1 VAETARFAGSLED
14 LANAK
19 PNTDVVSKALDGV
32 APGQFSD
39 KISER
44 IGTLTKGRSG
54 GYSEDHAQAADFMFR
69 KAITKG
75 RSNPAE
81 VIKGLSPQ
89 FNSALSMAAQTP
101 QNSAMAD
108 LVQQLNTVLG
118 AEIGKNITLTSPLSS
133 GLVPYDLVAPAKLIY
148 PVYSPFRNKIPRTQ
162 GQGTQHLAKIVTA
175 IQGSAAGGLGQSGNR
190 MSISELNGGTLN
202 QSYPINLPASGS
214 QSVSDISIPYKFFG
228 LTESVSWLAQ
238 FAGQGFDDAAGL
250 AALILLQESMILE
263 EKAILS
269 ATSVALSTP
278 NAAVLA
284 AARSAGT
291 GETGLSGVTTN
302 VYVVVTA
309 LNYYGETVGSSV
321 ASVAASNG
329 QVIDV
334 TLPGNSSGAL
344 AYNVYVG
351 TGTTA
356 PARTAQWLKYG
367 AVGAAKI
374 TLQGA
379 IPTSGQNPPASDT
392 GTSSTNDYE
401 GLISAISGH
410 SAGTVY
416 PSGFQGSYVNQSV
429 GDVLST
435 NALNNALEGMWNG
448 PSGVFAN
455 PDELWA
461 EGGDLARLAQSMANA
476 ATGTAGYRFEV
487 NQTDVANLRGGAAV
501 SEYVNPITRKVIG
514 LNVHPYIPQGTAIPI
529 SWTLPQPIQNVSNV
543 WENVMVQDYLS
554 ISWPVV
560 DVTFR
565 QSLFFY
571 GTLFSPAVQFNG
583 LLQGIQK
590 STAAN
595 GGTYA

>member
-1 VAETARFAGSLED
+1 MAETARMTGSLED
-14 LANAK
+14 LASAK
-19 PNTDVVSKALDGV
+19 PNTDVVSKALNGV

-44 IGTLTKGRSG
+44 IGTLTKGRDG

-75 RSNPAE
+75 RTAPAE

-89 FNSALSMAAQTP
+89 FSASLSMAAQTP

-162 GQGTQHLAKIVTA
+162 GQGTQHQAKIVTA
-175 IQGSAAGGLGQSGNR
+175 IQGSAAGGLGQPGNR

-269 ATSVALSTP
+269 ATSVALATP
-278 NAAVLA
+278 AAPVLA
-284 AARSAGT
+284 AARSAGS

-309 LNYYGETVGSSV
+309 LNYYGETVGSAV
-321 ASVAASNG
+321 ASVAATNG

-334 TLPGNSSGAL
+334 TLPNVSAGL
-344 AYNVYVG
+344 AYNVYLG

-356 PARTAQWLKYG
+356 PARAAQFLKYG
-367 AVGAAKI
+367 AVGANKI

-392 GTSSTNDYE
+392 GTSNSNDYE

-416 PSGFQGSYVNQSV
+416 PAGFQGSYVNQSV
-429 GDVLST
+429 GDVLSV

-455 PDELWA
+455 PDELWG
-461 EGGDLARLAQSMANA
+461 EGGDLARLAASMANA
-476 ATGTAGYRFEV
+476 STGNAGYRFEV
-487 NQTDVANLRGGAAV
+487 NQSDVANLRAGAAV
-501 SEYVNPITRKVIG
+501 SEYVNPVTRKIIG
-514 LNVHPYIPQGTAIPI
+514 LNPHPYIPQGTAIPI

-590 STAAN
+590 STPSN